1 MRLPELKIDLPEW
14 KESDFLS
21 IKAAE
26 TRIARIANGAGKGS
40 DSFKNACRKLLKAV
54 IQDAGA
60 SVSEIIVS
68 SVDVRA
74 FTFLLGS
81 SEEFSHRVALSKALF
96 NRLTLPRSPLSKLSL
111 LQLIWAYFIR
121 YDTVA
126 NPETLS
132 YWRGFIEGQLSALS
146 LNSESSDLSKYVKYS
161 SMLFS
166 PSGPKKVVNFSKDR
180 KLDFDGAISLLGLAN
195 FGDSRFLTLCRYQY
209 YLDILK
215 TIPVGSEHELLAEIV
230 KKDVVNAPFDEGKL
244 LGNAVLQVLID
255 RSEGG
260 SLSHAWQSVI
270 LNIAGDP
277 RVPKSSPN
285 YQQWWAI
292 LGEKRIALMRGWLSR
307 FDLSLFLR
315 VLEQSA
321 KDDGNTDMERMFA
334 PRKLF
339 MEGLLDQ
346 TVVLESRLFLTN
358 SAESYL
364 IQNYKKNE
372 LPSYARV
379 KGGQA
384 SVIYLQLENGLH
396 LIEGTHSFSI
406 RVMNKLPT
414 YSKLNDYSKLEFQS
428 RSLGAGLGE
437 AYIREHQRD
446 GGLLEAAHYPE
457 LTWQNKVIDHLS
469 QFKLKLDVGGLISPS
484 KYREYKSKFG
494 VY

>member
-1 MRLPELKIDLPEW
+1 
-14 KESDFLS
+14 
-21 IKAAE
+21 
-26 TRIARIANGAGKGS
+26 
-40 DSFKNACRKLLKAV
+40 
-54 IQDAGA
+54 
-60 SVSEIIVS
+60 
-68 SVDVRA
+68 
-74 FTFLLGS
+74 
-81 SEEFSHRVALSKALF
+81 
-96 NRLTLPRSPLSKLSL
+96 
-111 LQLIWAYFIR
+111 
-121 YDTVA
+121 
-126 NPETLS
+126 
-132 YWRGFIEGQLSALS
+132 
-146 LNSESSDLSKYVKYS
+146 
-161 SMLFS
+161 MLFS
-166 PSGPKKVVNFSKDR
+166 PAGPKKVINFSKDR
-180 KLDFDGAISLLGLAN
+180 KLDFDGAITMLGIASI
-195 FGDSRFLTLCRYQY
+195 GDSRFLTLCRYQY
-209 YLDILK
+209 YLDTLK

-230 KKDVVNAPFDEGKL
+230 KRDVVNAPFDGEKL
-244 LGNAVLQVLID
+244 LGHAVLQMLID

-260 SLSHAWQSVI
+260 SLGHAWQSAI

-307 FDLSLFLR
+307 FDLSLFLK

-321 KDDGNTDMERMFA
+321 KDDGNTDMERMFG
-334 PRKLF
+334 PRKIF

-346 TVVLESRLFLTN
+346 KVVLESRLFLTV

-414 YSKLNDYSKLEFQS
+414 SSKLNDYSKLEFQS

-446 GGLLEAAHYPE
+446 GGLLETAHYPE

-469 QFKLKLDVGGLISPS
+469 LFKLKLDVGGLISPS